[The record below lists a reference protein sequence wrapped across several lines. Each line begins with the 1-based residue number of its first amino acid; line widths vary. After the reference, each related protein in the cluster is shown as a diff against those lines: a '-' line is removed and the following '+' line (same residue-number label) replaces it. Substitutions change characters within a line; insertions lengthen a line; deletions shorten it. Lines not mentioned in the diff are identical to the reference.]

1 MKLRHLLLIAT
12 LATFALLTQS
22 CVSTYTKV
30 TAPDG
35 TITETTNKGPDANSV
50 NAIGGV
56 VGVAG
61 NIYLHKV
68 IAEK

>member
-1 MKLRHLLLIAT
+1 MKLHRI
-12 LATFALLTQS
+12 LALAVLASFVVMSQS

-35 TITETTNKGPDANSV
+35 TITETSNKGPDANSV
-50 NAIGGV
+50 NALGGV